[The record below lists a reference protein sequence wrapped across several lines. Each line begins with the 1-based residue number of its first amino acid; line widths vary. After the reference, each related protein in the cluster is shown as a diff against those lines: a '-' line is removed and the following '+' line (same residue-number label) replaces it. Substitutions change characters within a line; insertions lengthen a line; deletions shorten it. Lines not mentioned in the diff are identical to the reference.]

1 MNTLSVRAR
10 LTLWHTAVLAV
21 LLAAFAGAAYAF
33 VARATGARTDASL
46 SNALGDLRAALAAE
60 RSERASTRT
69 VATEVMSDIRFRT
82 ISLFV
87 FDTSARAIA
96 SSVSRPRTLPRGEE
110 SDTALDPSHL
120 VPYLSSRARSNAEM
134 AVTVPDA
141 EGGYRV
147 EFAPIDMPD
156 GRFVLAAATS
166 LHDDAEMLGNARL
179 AVSVAIPAALLLAW
193 LGGWLLAKR
202 SLAPMVDIGEA
213 TATISAN
220 NLRERVPIAN
230 PNDEVGQL
238 ATVIN
243 GLLDRLERA
252 FAQQRQFMADASHE
266 LRTPVT
272 VVQSEASRA
281 LARGGRSATE
291 YEEALSV
298 VQRAARRLRRI
309 VDDLFL
315 LARADAGEL
324 PVRRQPLYLDEIV
337 AECVREVR
345 SLAAQRGL
353 ELRVDAPNETPYDG
367 DEALLR
373 RLVINLLDNAIKYS
387 SPGGAV
393 DVSLRRRDGG
403 YELEVRNAGPP
414 IPPELQERIF
424 ERFTRGDASRAR
436 SDADEANAL
445 ATGAGLGLAIAR
457 WIATAHSGTLNLVRS
472 DESGTLFVLRLP
484 Q

>member
-1 MNTLSVRAR
+1 MKTLSVRAR

-21 LLAAFAGAAYAF
+21 LVAAVAGGAYAF
-33 VARATGARTDASL
+33 VARAIGARTDASL
-46 SNALGDLRAALAAE
+46 SNALGDLRTALAAE
-60 RSERASTRT
+60 RSERAPTHV
-69 VATEVMSDIRFRT
+69 VATEIMSDIRFRT
-82 ISLFV
+82 IALFV
-87 FDTSARAIA
+87 FDTSARVIA
-96 SSVSRPRTLPRGEE
+96 SSVPRSQTP
-110 SDTALDPSHL
+110 DPSL
-120 VPYLSSRARSNAEM
+120 LAASVSSMSRSNVEM

-147 EFAPIDMPD
+147 ALTRIDMAD
-156 GRFVLAAATS
+156 GGFVLAAATS

-179 AVSVAIPAALLLAW
+179 VVAVAIPAALLLAS
-193 LGGWLLAKR
+193 LGGWLLAQR
-202 SLAPMVDIGEA
+202 SLAPMVDLREA

-272 VVQSEASRA
+272 VVQNEASRA
-281 LARGGRSATE
+281 LSRAGRSATE

-298 VQRAARRLRRI
+298 VRTAARRLRRI

-324 PVRRQPLYLDEIV
+324 PVRREPLYLDELV
-337 AECVREVR
+337 AECAREVR
-345 SLAAQRGL
+345 SLAARRGL
-353 ELRVDAPNETPYDG
+353 ELRIAAPNEVQYDG

-373 RLVINLLDNAIKYS
+373 RLIINLLDNAIKYS

-393 DVSLRRRDGG
+393 DVRLRRGDSD
-403 YELEVRNAGPP
+403 YQLEVQNAGPP
-414 IPPELQERIF
+414 IPNELRERIF
-424 ERFTRGDASRAR
+424 ERFIRVDASRAR
-436 SDADEANAL
+436 PDADEADVL
-445 ATGAGLGLAIAR
+445 ASGAGLGLAIAR
-457 WIATAHSGTLNLVRS
+457 WIATAHGGKLDLVRA
-472 DESGTLFVLRLP
+472 DESGTVFMLSLP
-484 Q
+484 QQAA